1 MSRRSDVRMAIA
13 LASFAGA
20 LASCSPS
27 APRAHTVSIR
37 NFAFDPVDV
46 VVAIGDT
53 VVWSNADIVPH
64 TATAT
69 DTVWDSKSI
78 GANGT
83 WRFVA
88 GARGRHEY
96 YCVFHPTMKGAI
108 VVR

>member
-1 MSRRSDVRMAIA
+1 MAIA
-13 LASFAGA
+13 LASIAGA

-37 NFAFDPVDV
+37 NFAFDPAE
-46 VVAIGDT
+46 VAVATGDT
-53 VVWSNADIVPH
+53 VVWSNADVVPH

-69 DTVWDSKSI
+69 DTVWDSRSI